1 MKTESN
7 STMALY
13 RFRVTF
19 EDHDDVS
26 RDIEIRPTQTFSD
39 FHHAIHQSIGFD
51 ASKPGSFYMS
61 DDNWKKGKEITSREL
76 TEEESNIA
84 TMENARLCNFIAD
97 PHQKIYYVFDLLGN
111 WTFHIELIKIIPQAD
126 PIASYPQCVR
136 THGEAPKQYGGTGI
150 GVLPVPDDFDPDAD
164 ILDLDDEV
172 EEDREEEVLGTDEAD
187 LPEGEENTNTF
198 TATADVEGDSDEFET
213 ADEDLIDDEG
223 TSESDD
229 F

>member
-1 MKTESN
+1 
-7 STMALY
+7 MALY

-111 WTFHIELIKIIPQAD
+111 WTFHIELIKIIPRLIRLL
-126 PIASYPQCVR
+126 PIHNAFERMVKLQNNTVGQGLEYCLFLTTLIRMQIFLTWMMKSKRIVKKKFSAPMKPIFRKVKKIP
-136 THGEAPKQYGGTGI
+136 THLQQQLMWKVTPMNLK
-150 GVLPVPDDFDPDAD
+150 LPMKISSMMRDHQNP
-164 ILDLDDEV
+164 
-172 EEDREEEVLGTDEAD
+172 T
-187 LPEGEENTNTF
+187 TF
-198 TATADVEGDSDEFET
+198 SCTRN
-213 ADEDLIDDEG
+213 
-223 TSESDD
+223 
-229 F
+229 